1 MLAHPKYSEK
11 NYSYTSCC
19 IYGEIACKR
28 GSLNFKGISLS
39 FKGITVSDIGLLVR
53 HSFDSSSWFWVAQ
66 AIRLNYKTLKEV
78 LGIFKLCVYW
88 SMIMSDWVP
97 WIIFNFHPWTGQIV
111 WFEDLNKPV
120 KLESGTSIDWS
131 KYPETLSG
139 PFHPSNLIISL
150 QYGLTC
156 RVSCSYFLQVLGP
169 ADPLVQACT

>member
-11 NYSYTSCC
+11 NYSTTSCC
-19 IYGEIACKR
+19 IYGEIVCKR
-28 GSLNFKGISLS
+28 VSLS

-66 AIRLNYKTLKEV
+66 AVRLNYKTLKEV

-111 WFEDLNKPV
+111 WFEDLNTPV

-139 PFHPSNLIISL
+139 PYHPSNLITFL

-156 RVSCSYFLQVLGP
+156 RVSCPDLTQTFGP
-169 ADPLVQACT
+169 ADPLVQAYT